1 MNKDFMLRAILAF
14 CFVLYNTMIILFAQ
28 TPREERDFCHWLAL
42 LFVLYMD
49 FTLLIVLSN

>member
-1 MNKDFMLRAILAF
+1 MGEDFMLRAILAF
-14 CFVLYNTMIILFAQ
+14 CFVSYNTVSILFAQ

-42 LFVLYMD
+42 LFVLYME